1 MKLNTNYCLLTIIIL
16 VQACS
21 PSYNRYISNYQ
32 LDTPNPAPDYSNP
45 YFWAALPNKHDPADS
60 IPKPLQDQYH
70 FDSTVDVFFLHP
82 TTYTDTKAQPWNA
95 SIDDAALNAKTDYST
110 ILFQASTFN
119 EYRLFAPRYRQAHIR
134 SYFTTD
140 TVHALEAFDLAY
152 EDIKKAFQYYL
163 DHENNGHPIIIASHS
178 QGTTHALRLLKEFFD
193 GTPLQKKLVSA
204 YLVGMYIPRDQ
215 FKQLTICNSPEQS
228 NCFCGWRTYQ
238 VNFIPPFVEKEKTTS
253 WVTNPISWT
262 TDTTAISRNSNSSSI
277 LKNFNKEVD
286 NVAGGQI
293 HNGILWTSKPKFP
306 GSFLFRTKNYHIGD
320 INLYYYSIRENIR
333 QRVANYKSN
342 N

>member
-1 MKLNTNYCLLTIIIL
+1 
-16 VQACS
+16 
-21 PSYNRYISNYQ
+21 
-32 LDTPNPAPDYSNP
+32 
-45 YFWAALPNKHDPADS
+45 
-60 IPKPLQDQYH
+60 
-70 FDSTVDVFFLHP
+70 
-82 TTYTDTKAQPWNA
+82 
-95 SIDDAALNAKTDYST
+95 
-110 ILFQASTFN
+110 
-119 EYRLFAPRYRQAHIR
+119 
-134 SYFTTD
+134 
-140 TVHALEAFDLAY
+140 
-152 EDIKKAFQYYL
+152 
-163 DHENNGHPIIIASHS
+163 
-178 QGTTHALRLLKEFFD
+178 
-193 GTPLQKKLVSA
+193 
-204 YLVGMYIPRDQ
+204 
-215 FKQLTICNSPEQS
+215 
-228 NCFCGWRTYQ
+228 

-262 TDTTAISRNSNSSSI
+262 TDTAVVSRKSNPPSI